1 MVVNKLFT
9 HGYYLES
16 HAPDASISYLNPQ
29 YSPSFPLH
37 SSLQFPKDYLSFNSF
52 HASSGSFILGIQD
65 FLYQDVLLISPSIL
79 SIELASPKK
88 LSLNPWPDLLCQSY
102 SQNIENKQALLKRV
116 AAVIILK

>member
-1 MVVNKLFT
+1 M
-9 HGYYLES
+9 
-16 HAPDASISYLNPQ
+16 
-29 YSPSFPLH
+29 
-37 SSLQFPKDYLSFNSF
+37 
-52 HASSGSFILGIQD
+52 
-65 FLYQDVLLISPSIL
+65 ISPSIL